1 MGGKPMKK
9 VHEVQ
14 LTGEEREQ
22 LLALTQKGETKA
34 RKVRR
39 AHVLLLADNGKTDEA
54 IREALSASPTMIY
67 RTRQKYAQEGLD
79 AALSE
84 KPRCGGPRKLD
95 AKGEALL
102 VATACSDA
110 PEGRERWTMQLLA
123 DRLVELEVVESISD
137 EAVRLL
143 LKKTGSSHG

>member
-1 MGGKPMKK
+1 MKK
-9 VHEVQ
+9 VHVVQ
-14 LTGEEREQ
+14 LTPEEREQ

-34 RKVRR
+34 RRVRR
-39 AHVLLLADNGKTDEA
+39 AHVLLLADKGKTDEE
-54 IREALSASPTMIY
+54 IRETFSASPTMIY
-67 RTRQKYAQEGLD
+67 RTRQKYAREGLD

-102 VATACSDA
+102 VATVCSDA

-123 DRLVELEVVESISD
+123 DRLVELGVVESISD
-137 EAVRLL
+137 EAVRLV
-143 LKKTGSSHG
+143 LKKTGSSRG

>member
-1 MGGKPMKK
+1 MKK
-9 VHEVQ
+9 VHVVQ
-14 LTGEEREQ
+14 LTPEERER

-39 AHVLLLADNGKTDEA
+39 AHVLLLADAGKTDGE
-54 IREALSASPTMIY
+54 IQSVLSASPTMVY
-67 RTRQKYAQEGLD
+67 QTRQKFARDGLE

-102 VATACSDA
+102 IATACSDA
-110 PEGRERWTMQLLA
+110 PDGRACWTMQLLA
-123 DRLVELEVVESISD
+123 DRLVELKVVDSISD

-143 LKKTGSSHG
+143 LKKTGSSRG